1 MKNKR
6 KPMKTYQ
13 VLVDRMT
20 VPTALGDC
28 QINFFDSIEVPGK
41 VVAIHPI
48 QNLAV
53 VKHVTPI
60 LYFHWLCLVSMLGC
74 WDFVQNFPEADAHAR
89 WQTAVNTQFCEL
101 RNAHACT
108 SSARMQLVAMMAIA
122 STRVNSR

>member
-1 MKNKR
+1 L
-6 KPMKTYQ
+6 Q

-53 VKHVTPI
+53 VKHVTTI
-60 LYFHWLCLVSMLGC
+60 LYFSLALLGFKLGC
-74 WDFVQNFPEADAHAR
+74 LKLCSKLPRSGCAR
-89 WQTAVNTQFCEL
+89 TLVNTQFC
-101 RNAHACT
+101 R
-108 SSARMQLVAMMAIA
+108 
-122 STRVNSR
+122 